1 MSESPITR
9 SEMKTELGKMEERL
23 IDHSD
28 RVRMDLLEHTDR
40 VRMDLLEHTDRV
52 RMELL
57 ERTEKVE
64 TILLREFR
72 KWAISLES
80 RFKANDALVVGFN
93 ERLVS
98 VEERLSDLE
107 SR

>member
-9 SEMKTELGKMEERL
+9 SEMKAELGQMEERL
-23 IDHSD
+23 
-28 RVRMDLLEHTDR
+28 LQHT
-40 VRMDLLEHTDRV
+40 ERV

-57 ERTEKVE
+57 EQAARLHMESLERTQKVE
-64 TILLREFR
+64 TTLLKDFR
-72 KWAISLES
+72 KWAISFES

-107 SR
+107 NR